1 MLPAKLAIIDTLA
14 ATVTAPDVI
23 VQANNLPATQ
33 SAPLIASRVLICTRS
48 GAIHYK
54 WLFYINDMCEML
66 CWIRN
71 DTAIALPQLADTIR
85 KLLP

>member
-1 MLPAKLAIIDTLA
+1 MECLGAITLRAAILLKSVAKMLPAKLAIIDTLA

-66 CWIRN
+66 C
-71 DTAIALPQLADTIR
+71 
-85 KLLP
+85 